1 MPRYP
6 AQPIRLR
13 GLLKENAGLAALLPE
28 AERLRELNRLFARA
42 VGPVLA
48 RACRVAA
55 VQGGAAV
62 VYCGNGAAAARLRAQ
77 SATVCRALA
86 GGPAPVTELKIK
98 LRADWA
104 QPIRPEKP
112 GMGKTAIRAWE
123 ELESSLDDPELK
135 AAIARLLRHQRG

>member
-1 MPRYP
+1 MPRPP
-6 AQPIRLR
+6 AQPVRLR

-28 AERLRELNRLFARA
+28 AERLRELNRRFARA

-55 VQGGAAV
+55 LQGDAAV

-86 GGPAPVTELKIK
+86 DGNAPVSELKIK

-104 QPIRPEKP
+104 QAPRPEKT
-112 GMGKTAIRAWE
+112 GMGSQALAAWE
-123 ELESSLDDPELK
+123 ALESSVADPELK